1 MNLSITQIHQNERN
15 QAENRKKII
24 HTLIKKYSKHR
35 GWKSYFLDK
44 NPMFNNNEGG
54 SMITNAH
61 TGKLSDRHFFEAI
74 VTFDKLVEE
83 EKPEWYKI
91 TH

>member
-1 MNLSITQIHQNERN
+1 
-15 QAENRKKII
+15 
-24 HTLIKKYSKHR
+24 
-35 GWKSYFLDK
+35 
-44 NPMFNNNEGG
+44 MFNNNEGG